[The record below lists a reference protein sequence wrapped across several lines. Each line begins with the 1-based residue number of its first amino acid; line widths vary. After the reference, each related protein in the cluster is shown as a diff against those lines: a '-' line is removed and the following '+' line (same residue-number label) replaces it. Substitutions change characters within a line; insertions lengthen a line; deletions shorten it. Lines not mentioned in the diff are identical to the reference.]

1 MQADISFSFG
11 SGQIE
16 RHFTLKV
23 LILSKLWEK
32 NEDFIG
38 GQFTHGL
45 QVMDG
50 SDRQ

>member
-1 MQADISFSFG
+1 MQADISFSFR

-23 LILSKLWEK
+23 LILSKLWGK
-32 NEDFIG
+32 NEDFMG
-38 GQFTHGL
+38 GQFTHDL

-50 SDRQ
+50 SNRQ

>member
-32 NEDFIG
+32 SVDFMDG
-38 GQFTHGL
+38 LFTHGL